1 MSVAWYIVLERKIPG
16 FDHGVNGKA
25 LGRAGKVLDALAEE
39 AGTQPLM
46 DFFSA
51 SPEELAGF
59 AEDHGMDI
67 KEQATKLAPEKWF
80 SANEGLKTVRAL
92 ARAVDNGKT
101 EHAEAILDD
110 LKEFKKVLEVAAN
123 NGIGW
128 HLAIDF

>member
-1 MSVAWYIVLERKIPG
+1 MSVAFYIVLERKIPG
-16 FDHGVNGKA
+16 LDHSVNGKA
-25 LGRAGKVLDALAEE
+25 LGRAGEVLDTLAQE
-39 AGTQPLM
+39 AGAQPLM

-51 SPEELAGF
+51 SPEELAGL
-59 AEDHGMDI
+59 AEDLGMDL
-67 KEQATKLAPEKWF
+67 KEEATKLAPVKWF

-110 LKEFKKVLEVAAN
+110 LKEFNKVLEVAAD
-123 NGIGW
+123 NGVGW